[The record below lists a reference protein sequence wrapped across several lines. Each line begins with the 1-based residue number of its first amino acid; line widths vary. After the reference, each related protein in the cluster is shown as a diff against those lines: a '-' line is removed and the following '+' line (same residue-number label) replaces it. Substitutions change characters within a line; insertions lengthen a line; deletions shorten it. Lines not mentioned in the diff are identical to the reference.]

1 MLILGAG
8 NPFRQDDAA
17 GLHAARRLRAQVPAG
32 VTVVEAEGDLAAAID
47 TWGEQDA
54 VILID
59 AMRSGSHPG
68 TVLKLEAHDRPVP
81 ASFSRSST
89 HSFGVA
95 EAVELARALGRLP
108 PRVVLYGIEGKSFA
122 AGEGLSNEVERAVV
136 EVVARVLQE
145 ISAHA

>member
-17 GLHAARRLRAQVPAG
+17 GLHAARRLKTQVPDG
-32 VTVVEAEGDLAAAID
+32 VMVVEAEGDLAAAID
-47 TWGEQDA
+47 AWRGQDT

-68 TVLKLEAHDRPVP
+68 TVLKLEAHERPVP
-81 ASFSRSST
+81 VSFSRSST
-89 HSFGVA
+89 HAFGVA
-95 EAVELARALGRLP
+95 EAVELARAMGMLP

-122 AGEGLSNEVERAVV
+122 AGEGLSSEVERAVV
-136 EVVARVLQE
+136 EVVGHVLKE

>member
-17 GLHAARRLRAQVPAG
+17 GLHAARRLKSQVPAG
-32 VTVVEAEGDLAAAID
+32 VIVVAAEGDLAGTID
-47 TWGEQDA
+47 AWNGQDA

-68 TVLKLEAHDRPVP
+68 TVLKLEAHERPVP

-89 HSFGVA
+89 HAFGVA
-95 EAVELARALGRLP
+95 EAVELARALGKLP

-122 AGEGLSNEVERAVV
+122 AGEGLSGEVERAVG
-136 EVVARVLQE
+136 EVVGRVLEE